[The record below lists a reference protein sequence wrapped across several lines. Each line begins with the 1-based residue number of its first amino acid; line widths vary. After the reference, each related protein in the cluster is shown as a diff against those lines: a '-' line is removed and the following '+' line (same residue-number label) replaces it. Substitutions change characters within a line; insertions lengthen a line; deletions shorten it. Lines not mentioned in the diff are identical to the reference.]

1 MILAVL
7 NAPFSGER
15 AMSTR
20 DYKSPASKLIAFFEK
35 SRDGWK
41 AKCLEA
47 KYAVKKL
54 RKQVRYLAA
63 RKKELKQRVREL
75 EAALSKLGERRQEP
89 EALKKS
95 PSRHCSS

>member
-1 MILAVL
+1 
-7 NAPFSGER
+7 
-15 AMSTR
+15 MSTKE
-20 DYKSPASKLIAFFEK
+20 YKSPVSKLVAFFEK

-75 EAALSKLGERRQEP
+75 EAALCELREQRQQP

-95 PSRHCSS
+95 LSRH

>member
-1 MILAVL
+1 M
-7 NAPFSGER
+7 GE
-15 AMSTR
+15 
-20 DYKSPASKLIAFFEK
+20 YKSPYKKLIAFFEK

-54 RKQVRYLAA
+54 KNQVRYLAA
-63 RKKELKQRVREL
+63 RKKELKRRVREL
-75 EAALSKLGERRQEP
+75 EAALSEARCREQSREQEL

-95 PSRHCSS
+95 LDAEAASRGL